1 MATDV
6 ILPKWGLT
14 MEDGTVVAWYVD
26 EGDHVVEGEM
36 IAEVET
42 EKVENE
48 LEAPCAGVV
57 ARILVEE
64 DETVDVGTVLAVIA
78 DDEAEA
84 AAIRGGRT

>member
-14 MEDGTVVAWYVD
+14 MEDGTLVAWYVD
-26 EGDHVVEGEM
+26 EGDHVVEGEV

-48 LEAPCAGVV
+48 LEAPCAGII
-57 ARILVEE
+57 ARILVDE

-78 DDEAEA
+78 GNEAEA
-84 AAIRGGRT
+84 AAIGGN

>member
-1 MATDV
+1 MSTDV

-84 AAIRGGRT
+84 TAIRGGQQ

>member
-26 EGDHVVEGEM
+26 EGDHVVAGET

-42 EKVENE
+42 EKVENA
-48 LEAPCAGVV
+48 LEAPCAGVI
-57 ARILVEE
+57 ARILVDE

-84 AAIRGGRT
+84 AAIAGGQP

>member
-14 MEDGTVVAWYVD
+14 MEDGTVVAWHRAV
-26 EGDHVVEGEM
+26 GDRVAEGEV

-48 LEAPCAGVV
+48 LLAPCDGIL

-78 DDEAEA
+78 ADEAEA
-84 AAIRGGRT
+84 ASLG

>member
-1 MATDV
+1 MSTDV

-14 MEDGTVVAWYVD
+14 MEDGTVVAWHVA
-26 EGDHVVEGEM
+26 EGDTVAEGDL

-48 LEAPCAGVV
+48 LVAPCAGVV

-64 DETVDVGTVLAVIA
+64 DDTVDVGTVLAIIA
-78 DDEAEA
+78 ADEAEA
-84 AAIRGGRT
+84 NRIRGD

>member
-6 ILPKWGLT
+6 SLPKWGLT

-57 ARILVEE
+57 ARILVDE

-78 DDEAEA
+78 DNEAETE
-84 AAIRGGRT
+84 AIAGGQQ

>member
-1 MATDV
+1 MAVEV

-14 MEDGTVVAWYVD
+14 MEDGTVVAWHKSVGD
-26 EGDHVVEGEM
+26 TVAEGDVLG
-36 IAEVET
+36 EVET

-64 DETVDVGTVLAVIA
+64 DDTVDVGTVLMIIA
-78 DDEAEA
+78 ADAAEA
-84 AAIRGGRT
+84 ASLAQA

>member
-26 EGDHVVEGEM
+26 EGDHVVAGEM

-57 ARILVEE
+57 ARILVDEE
-64 DETVDVGTVLAVIA
+64 ETVDVGTVLAVIA
-78 DDEAEA
+78 DDEIEAES
-84 AAIRGGRT
+84 IRQASQ

>member
-1 MATDV
+1 MAADV

-26 EGDHVVEGEM
+26 EGEHVVEGEV

-57 ARILVEE
+57 ARILVDE

-78 DDEAEA
+78 DNEAEA
-84 AAIRGGRT
+84 AAIAGS

>member
-1 MATDV
+1 MTTNV

-26 EGDHVVEGEM
+26 EGDHVVEGDLM
-36 IAEVET
+36 AEVET

-48 LEAPCAGVV
+48 LEAPCGGVV

-78 DDEAEA
+78 DDETEA
-84 AAIRGGRT
+84 ATLREGSQ

>member
-1 MATDV
+1 VSTEV

-14 MEDGTVVAWYVD
+14 MEDAILLAWHVA
-26 EGDHVVEGEM
+26 EGDTVREGDV

-48 LEAPCAGVV
+48 LEAPCDGVI

-64 DETVDVGTVLAVIA
+64 DEEIDVGTVLAIIA
-78 DDEAEA
+78 ADEAEA
-84 AAIRGGRT
+84 ATIRGT

>member
-26 EGDHVVEGEM
+26 EGDHVVQGEV
-36 IAEVET
+36 IGEVET

-57 ARILVEE
+57 ARILVDE

-78 DDEAEA
+78 GNEAEA
-84 AAIRGGRT
+84 AAIAGGQP

>member
-26 EGDHVVEGEM
+26 EGDHVVEGEV
-36 IAEVET
+36 IGEVET

-57 ARILVEE
+57 ARILVDE

-78 DDEAEA
+78 GNEAEA
-84 AAIRGGRT
+84 AAIAGGQP

>member
-1 MATDV
+1 MSTEV

-14 MEDGTVVAWYVD
+14 MEDGTVVAWHVS
-26 EGDHVVEGEM
+26 EGEQVVEGQV

-57 ARILVEE
+57 AQILVQE
-64 DETVDVGTVLAVIA
+64 DETVDVGTVLAVI
-78 DDEAEA
+78 DPGD
-84 AAIRGGRT
+84 G